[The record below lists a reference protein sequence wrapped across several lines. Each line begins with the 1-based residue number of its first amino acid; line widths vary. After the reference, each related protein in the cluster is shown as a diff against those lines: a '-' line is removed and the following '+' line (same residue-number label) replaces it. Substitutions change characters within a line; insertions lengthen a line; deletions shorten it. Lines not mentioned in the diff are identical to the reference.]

1 MWFYRAR
8 AQQQADDPSARA
20 LQIAKL
26 QDGLAREM
34 KIKAGIENMLLLYNN
49 MKRDPMALNEVQQQ
63 LDLATGRTE
72 QLTAELDL
80 LLCERKC
87 G

>member
-1 MWFYRAR
+1 M
-8 AQQQADDPSARA
+8 
-20 LQIAKL
+20 QIAKL
-26 QDGLAREM
+26 QDRLAREM

-49 MKRDPMALNEVQQQ
+49 MKRDPVALTEVQQQ
-63 LDLATGRTE
+63 LDQATGRTE

-80 LLCERKC
+80 LLCERKR